1 MLLSKRSIFYHGI
14 GSYWKKVETDRIRKV
29 TARRESMDAEISVVT
44 SGSCSNSDGNGSQQ
58 QDDDDRKIILEIG
71 SSSANSFYANQRA
84 PIRWPQL
91 DVAPPAY
98 NPVYPELKEH
108 KIVRVPNL
116 SWKERALQME
126 RDYKKSACDRE
137 RTRMR
142 DMNKAFDMLR
152 SKLPVSKPSGKKY
165 SKIECL
171 RIAISYIRHLQAML
185 DYPPQYTYGESVVHQ
200 SGGYIEPNPP
210 PTWPITMLPQP
221 PMNCYYLP

>member
-1 MLLSKRSIFYHGI
+1 M
-14 GSYWKKVETDRIRKV
+14 ETDRIRKV

-126 RDYKKSACDRE
+126 RGRITRPCKNICFVIVLNIFCKVCAVEKLIVGKSAPSLQ
-137 RTRMR
+137 
-142 DMNKAFDMLR
+142 KSILR
-152 SKLPVSKPSGKKY
+152 SHSF
-165 SKIECL
+165 
-171 RIAISYIRHLQAML
+171 
-185 DYPPQYTYGESVVHQ
+185 YGEFS
-200 SGGYIEPNPP
+200 I
-210 PTWPITMLPQP
+210 
-221 PMNCYYLP
+221 